1 MMILYILEE
10 KYRRNRFPT
19 IAVLYSRMKKELLFV
34 VDPMCSWCWGF
45 APIIEKLRETM
56 REEYIF
62 SLVLGG
68 LRTKGEMPWDVR
80 SKAYLAG
87 HWQQVAQRTGQVFS
101 DRLFEKESYVYDTY
115 PACKAVLTVRELF
128 GMQHAFTY
136 LHTIQEAFYARGE
149 DITNSAILNALLDPS
164 LDSTSFKRFFE
175 SDRAE
180 VLMQHDFSKA
190 RSMGAN
196 AFPSVVII
204 DEEGHMVCQKGY
216 RSMLEMKKILED
228 YHA

>member
-1 MMILYILEE
+1 MMILYIRE
-10 KYRRNRFPT
+10 KKCQKNRFPT
-19 IAVLYSRMKKELLFV
+19 IAVLYFRMKKELLFV

-45 APIIEKLRETM
+45 APVMESLRETM
-56 REEYIF
+56 SEEYNF

-68 LRTKGEMPWDVR
+68 LRTKGEMSWDER
-80 SKAYLAG
+80 SKAYLQG
-87 HWQQVAQRTGQVFS
+87 HWKQVAQRTGQLFS
-101 DRLFEKESYVYDTY
+101 NSLFEKESFDYDTY
-115 PACKAVLTVRELF
+115 PACKAVVTVRELF

-136 LHTIQEAFYARGE
+136 LHTIQEAFYAKGE
-149 DITNSAILNALLDPS
+149 DITNNAMLNALLDPS
-164 LDSTSFKRFFE
+164 LDSTSFKTFFE
-175 SDRAE
+175 SERAE

-216 RSMLEMKKILED
+216 RSFQEINKLLKGKD
-228 YHA
+228 A

>member
-1 MMILYILEE
+1 
-10 KYRRNRFPT
+10 
-19 IAVLYSRMKKELLFV
+19 MKKELLFV

-45 APIIEKLRETM
+45 GPVIERLRETM
-56 REEYIF
+56 REEYTF

-68 LRTKGEMPWDVR
+68 LRSKGEMSWDER
-80 SKAYLAG
+80 SKAYLQG
-87 HWQQVAQRTGQVFS
+87 HWKQVAQRTGQPFS
-101 DRLFEKESYVYDTY
+101 DSLFEKEFFEYDTY
-115 PACKAVLTVRELF
+115 PACKAVVTVRELF

-149 DITNSAILNALLDPS
+149 DITHRDVLNDLLDPTLNS
-164 LDSTSFKRFFE
+164 SSFKTFFE

-180 VLMQHDFSKA
+180 LLMQHDFAKA

-204 DEEGHMVCQKGY
+204 DKEGHMLCQKGY
-216 RSMLEMKKILED
+216 RSLSEMNTLLKD
-228 YHA
+228 QDA